1 LQFFDF
7 FFLPLN
13 LNVRSSRNHRAMSNP
28 AEHSEIPEPLVAAL
42 RRARHVAVLTGSGIS
57 AESGVPTFRDAQTGL
72 WSKFR
77 PEELA
82 TPEAFQRNPK
92 LVWEWYAWRRELVLQ
107 AQPNAGHLAL
117 VELERL
123 VPQFSLI
130 TQNVDGLHQRAG
142 SRNVIEL
149 HGNITRTKCFEEDI
163 LVESW
168 TETGETPPR
177 CPRCGGRLRPD
188 VVWFGEALPPD
199 AIARAFAASQSCDL
213 FFSIG
218 TSTLV
223 HPAASLPFEALQ
235 HGATVVEI
243 NPDPTPLT
251 ARAHHTMRGP
261 AGEVLPALLRAVWS
275 GEHSS

>member
-1 LQFFDF
+1 MLLTPGMNSFSDGF
-7 FFLPLN
+7 
-13 LNVRSSRNHRAMSNP
+13 
-28 AEHSEIPEPLVAAL
+28 SEKLLDAL
-42 RRARHVAVLTGSGIS
+42 RKVRNLAVLTGSGIS
-57 AESGVPTFRDAQTGL
+57 AESGVPTFRDAQAGL

-77 PEELA
+77 PEDLA

-92 LVWEWYAWRRELVLQ
+92 LVWDWYLWRRELVSQ

-117 VELERL
+117 VKLERRM
-123 VPQFSLI
+123 PQFSLI

-142 SRNVIEL
+142 SRNVFEL
-149 HGNITRTKCFEEDI
+149 HGNMTRTKCFEEDV
-163 LVESW
+163 LVEAW
-168 TETGETPPR
+168 PETSETPPR

-188 VVWFGEALPPD
+188 VVWFGETLPTTVLQRAL
-199 AIARAFAASQSCDL
+199 AASQSCDL

-243 NPDPTPLT
+243 NPDQTRLT
-251 ARAHHTMRGP
+251 ARAHHALHGP
-261 AGEVLPALLRAVWS
+261 AGEVLPALIQAAWGAS
-275 GEHSS
+275 TTN

>member
-1 LQFFDF
+1 
-7 FFLPLN
+7 
-13 LNVRSSRNHRAMSNP
+13 
-28 AEHSEIPEPLVAAL
+28 
-42 RRARHVAVLTGSGIS
+42 
-57 AESGVPTFRDAQTGL
+57 
-72 WSKFR
+72 
-77 PEELA
+77 
-82 TPEAFQRNPK
+82 
-92 LVWEWYAWRRELVLQ
+92 VWEWYAWRRELVSQ

-117 VELERL
+117 VELERR

-149 HGNITRTKCFEEDI
+149 HGNITRTKCFEEDV
-163 LVESW
+163 LVEKW
-168 TETGETPPR
+168 TETEATPPR

-188 VVWFGEALPPD
+188 VVWFGETLPP
-199 AIARAFAASQSCDL
+199 AALEHALAASQSCDL

-243 NPDPTPLT
+243 NPDETPLT
-251 ARAHHTMRGP
+251 SRATFALRGP
-261 AGEVLPALLRAVWS
+261 SGVILPEILRTLA
-275 GEHSS
+275 